1 MPARS
6 NGTILLVVG
15 VLVLLGTGIP
25 LTVAKVAEF
34 RARAAV
40 RACRAERETIAQTMS
55 ALATRELNFPSRR
68 KTADNP
74 EWVRLASELRANRQ
88 RIWQL
93 DVDAPAAE
101 RRAAAAGARAS
112 GLVPYAALSAL
123 LTLGGYLMRRQEQS
137 RPRSG
142 CTVARRRVDPDA
154 QSARAGSFRSSVGSA
169 PDRPSRVGPS
179 VRRHR

>member
-112 GLVPYAALSAL
+112 GLVPYMVLSAL
-123 LTLGGYLMRRQEQS
+123 VTLGGYLVRQKE
-137 RPRSG
+137 
-142 CTVARRRVDPDA
+142 T
-154 QSARAGSFRSSVGSA
+154 SAK
-169 PDRPSRVGPS
+169 
-179 VRRHR
+179 